1 MNDKIGK
8 EQKKKKKEKKKTGKK
23 KKDTST
29 GLDKVF
35 ELQAWIS

>member
-1 MNDKIGK
+1 MTKIGK

-35 ELQAWIS
+35 EYKPG